1 MLAKTYPYYLAN
13 RPVAPN
19 HDLEVRDKFSGEV
32 ATRVAQADAR
42 ALDEAIASAAAAA
55 EPMRRLAAY
64 ERQNVLQHLVDRCRE
79 RLEDPLVDLA
89 DRRTVVRRLER
100 GEVPVCERL
109 QRRRE
114 GEPLGE
120 GLVERRQHV
129 LRDLRADHRKERRR
143 RHRDPEP

>member
-19 HDLEVRDKFSGEV
+19 QDLEVRDKFSGEV

-64 ERQNVLQHLVDRCRE
+64 ERQNVLQHLVDRCR
-79 RLEDPLVDLA
+79 
-89 DRRTVVRRLER
+89 
-100 GEVPVCERL
+100 
-109 QRRRE
+109 
-114 GEPLGE
+114 
-120 GLVERRQHV
+120 
-129 LRDLRADHRKERRR
+129 
-143 RHRDPEP
+143 